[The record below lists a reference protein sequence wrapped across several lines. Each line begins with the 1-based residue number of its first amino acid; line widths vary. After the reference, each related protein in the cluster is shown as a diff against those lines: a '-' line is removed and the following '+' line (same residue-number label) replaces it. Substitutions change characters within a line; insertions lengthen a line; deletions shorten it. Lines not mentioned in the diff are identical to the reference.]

1 VNDLSFLLALK
12 LGKAKR
18 FRGGDSRGESGPGK
32 ALKALFSSRKET
44 QMNQLANLF
53 FDLVEISLI

>member
-32 ALKALFSSRKET
+32 ALKALFSSWKET

-53 FDLVEISLI
+53 F